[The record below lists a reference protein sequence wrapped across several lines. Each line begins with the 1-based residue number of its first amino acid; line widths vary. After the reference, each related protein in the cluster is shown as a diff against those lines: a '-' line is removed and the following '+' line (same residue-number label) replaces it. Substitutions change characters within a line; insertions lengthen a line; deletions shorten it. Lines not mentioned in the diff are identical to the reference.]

1 MPRPH
6 DSLQLC
12 PCLLMLGLFVVAPA
26 HSRAQ
31 AQRPVFPGQ
40 RAAGAQGDRPAPV
53 WTQRQGTV
61 TGGRG
66 VTGWIQ
72 TESKNIDNDPR
83 RAYVLL
89 SPGGRSYYGR
99 RRIRNADGTYQYMP
113 LDKAAVP
120 TTSSAGLLVVLP
132 AGDADPE
139 KTTQFWTEAM
149 RNVLKGRY
157 YVAIAV
163 PPRHEGA
170 KTVVWLTETTVKETN
185 KNAAKDTNKD
195 TKEVKEAKDVKDVKD
210 VKEAAPFSTE
220 SFAADIARD
229 ASANYNIDPN
239 RIFLHGAAESGL
251 AVYACSLSDASPFK
265 GFYIHDA
272 PFRSA
277 QLPPLTHAK
286 GRRYFLQQSLDDKAD
301 PYWMA
306 EAARKLLSD
315 KGASVKLTSYQGSGA
330 YNFPGDTR
338 WDKMTEALTWLETPP
353 KTK

>member
-1 MPRPH
+1 M
-6 DSLQLC
+6 
-12 PCLLMLGLFVVAPA
+12 
-26 HSRAQ
+26 
-31 AQRPVFPGQ
+31 
-40 RAAGAQGDRPAPV
+40 
-53 WTQRQGTV
+53 
-61 TGGRG
+61 TGGRS

-99 RRIRNADGTYQYMP
+99 RRIRDADGTYKYMP

-163 PPRHEGA
+163 PPRREGT
-170 KTVVWLTETTVKETN
+170 KTVVWLTENTVKETT
-185 KNAAKDTNKD
+185 KDTSKDAGKD
-195 TKEVKEAKDVKDVKD
+195 TKEVKAAKDTKD
-210 VKEAAPFSTE
+210 VKEAAPVSVE
-220 SFAADIARD
+220 AFAADIARD

-251 AVYACSLSDASPFK
+251 AAYACSLSDTSPFK
-265 GFYIHDA
+265 GFLHSRRALPQRTITAAD
-272 PFRSA
+272 PR
-277 QLPPLTHAK
+277 QRPPL
-286 GRRYFLQQSLDDKAD
+286 LPS
-301 PYWMA
+301 A
-306 EAARKLLSD
+306 ES
-315 KGASVKLTSYQGSGA
+315 
-330 YNFPGDTR
+330 
-338 WDKMTEALTWLETPP
+338 
-353 KTK
+353 